1 MNVKVFQ
8 ELQSITAAER
18 RQQATSQVDDDI
30 PPAAIDLFATKQAK
44 SPVLNDYFFSKRHL
58 IIRKHNRFAPYP
70 LHSHLFFEINYMLR
84 GCATEYINGKRVKLS
99 EGDVLLLDI
108 GTKHSIATLDN
119 NDLMINVLFD
129 DELLS
134 VDFLDQ
140 INASETALQD
150 FLANPQ
156 SKRTGKP
163 RYYLFTNSQT
173 QASGAITTLSQL
185 IDEYYMQ
192 PQFCDYVMQAELAIL
207 LAQLMRTY
215 KRPKAAQTSGQILA
229 DKIMEDIKNNY
240 RKLSLDDLAEKYSY
254 NRTYLSNLFRKEA
267 GRPFSEVLTEERL
280 RNARRLIQTTDIPIG
295 EICHDVGISNKS
307 FFYHKYAEKFGHIP
321 REDRIANRPPIVK
334 S

>member
-8 ELQSITAAER
+8 ELQSISAVER
-18 RQQATSQVDDDI
+18 RQQATHQVDDDI
-30 PPAAIDLFATKQAK
+30 PPAAIDLSATRQAK

-70 LHSHLFFEINYMLR
+70 VHSHLFFEINYMLR
-84 GCATEYINGKRVKLS
+84 GCATEYINGKRVELS

-108 GTKHSIATLDN
+108 GTKHSIASLGAD
-119 NDLMINVLFD
+119 DLLINILFD

-140 INASETALQD
+140 INASESSLQD
-150 FLANPQ
+150 FLVNPHA
-156 SKRTGKP
+156 KRRATPK
-163 RYYLFTNSQT
+163 YYLFANSET
-173 QASGAITTLSQL
+173 QANGAITTLGQL
-185 IDEYYMQ
+185 INEYYLQ
-192 PQFCDYVMQAELAIL
+192 PEFCDFVMQAELAIV

-215 KRPKAAQTSGQILA
+215 HRPQAAQTAGQLLA
-229 DKIMEDIKNNY
+229 AKIMADIKVSY

-280 RNARRLIQTTDIPIG
+280 RNARRLIQTTDAPIG

-321 REDRIANRPPIVK
+321 REDRAASRPPIVK
-334 S
+334 G